1 MRSHISTLAIAVL
14 ILTFGAGVTS
24 LARPKIIS
32 LPAETAALKDTSEVG
47 YQLTAN
53 ICAACHSVDYIA
65 MQPRGKGK
73 DFWSGEVTK
82 MVNVYGATV
91 EDSARPAIIEYLARN
106 Y

>member
-1 MRSHISTLAIAVL
+1 MRLDISALAVTALMFTL
-14 ILTFGAGVTS
+14 GAGATS
-24 LARPKIIS
+24 LAKPKIIS
-32 LPAETAALKDTSEVG
+32 LPAETAMLKETSDPG

-53 ICAACHSVDYIA
+53 TCAACHSVDYIA

-73 DFWSGEVTK
+73 EFWSGEVMK

-91 EDSARPAIIEYLARN
+91 EEAARPAIVDYLARN

>member
-1 MRSHISTLAIAVL
+1 MRLGMSNLAVIALMLTL
-14 ILTFGAGVTS
+14 GAGATS

-32 LPAETAALKDTSEVG
+32 VPTETAALKETSEPG
-47 YQLTAN
+47 YQLAAN
-53 ICAACHSVDYIA
+53 ACGACHSVDYIA

-73 DFWSGEVTK
+73 EFWSGEVMK

-91 EDSARPAIIEYLARN
+91 DESARPAIIDYLARN

>member
-1 MRSHISTLAIAVL
+1 MRLPISTLAVTVL
-14 ILTFGAGVTS
+14 MLALGAGATS
-24 LARPKIIS
+24 LARPKIVS
-32 LPAETAALKDTSEVG
+32 LPAETAALNQTSEPG

-53 ICAACHSVDYIA
+53 SCAVCHSVDYIA

-73 DFWSGEVTK
+73 EFWSSEVMK

-91 EDSARPAIIEYLARN
+91 EEGARPAIIDYLARN

>member
-1 MRSHISTLAIAVL
+1 MRSNISTLAVAALVL
-14 ILTFGAGVTS
+14 TCAAGATS
-24 LARPKIIS
+24 LARPKAIS
-32 LPAETAALKDTSEVG
+32 LPAETAALKETSEDG

-73 DFWSGEVTK
+73 DFWSAEVTK

-91 EDSARPAIIEYLARN
+91 EESARPAIIEYLARN